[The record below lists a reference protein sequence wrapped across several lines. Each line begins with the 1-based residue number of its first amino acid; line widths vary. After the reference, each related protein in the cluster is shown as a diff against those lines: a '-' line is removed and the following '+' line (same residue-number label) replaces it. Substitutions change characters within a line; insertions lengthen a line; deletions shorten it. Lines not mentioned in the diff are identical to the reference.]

1 MNRVLEYSAALAAC
15 LALAGCAEEKLDDVG
30 SVDDFSDFPIVL
42 SGDIAQVYQTR
53 VNDGGFVD
61 GDRMGIYVVDYEGET
76 PGGLKTSG
84 NRADNV
90 WFQFNG
96 GTRKW
101 DSARE
106 IYWKDK
112 KTHVD
117 IYGYYPFTA
126 VEDVSSLSFEVRK
139 DQSEEASGGELS
151 GYEASDFLWGKAAD
165 IAPTTSAVIF
175 SS

>member
-1 MNRVLEYSAALAAC
+1 MMNLRNKFFVALAAC
-15 LALAGCAEEKLDDVG
+15 LAVAGCAGEKLDEAGGDADGFADV
-30 SVDDFSDFPIVL
+30 PIAL

-61 GDRMGIYVVDYEGET
+61 GDRMGIYVVDYEGEMS
-76 PGGLKTSG
+76 GALKTSG

-101 DSARE
+101 NSARE
-106 IYWKDK
+106 IYWKDR

-126 VEDVSSLSFEVRK
+126 VENVSSLSFEVRK
-139 DQSEEASGGELS
+139 DQSAEASGGELS
-151 GYEASDFLWGKAAD
+151 GYEASDFLWGRPRMSPRLP
-165 IAPTTSAVIF
+165 IR
-175 SS
+175 